1 MIENNNY
8 FFFGC
13 SFKKDAKYVTNNL
26 YKTFFMF
33 SLRQKEKCRYTIL
46 PTNLYK
52 YEESIMAR
60 GALNICWLGFYS
72 MLQIRHFSEEYLSAP
87 DGIYE
92 NRWGDQQF
100 FIPTLYGFNYQN
112 YSYFNSSIFLCSWEK
127 EI

>member
-13 SFKKDAKYVTNNL
+13 LFMKDPYYITNNL

-33 SLRQKEKCRYTIL
+33 SLRQQDKCNYTIL

-52 YEESIMAR
+52 YDESIISR
-60 GALNICWLGFYS
+60 GAVNIGWLGFYS
-72 MLQIRHFSEEYLSAP
+72 MLQIRYFSEEYLSAP
-87 DGIYE
+87 YGLYN

-100 FIPTLYGFNYQN
+100 FIPILYGFNYEN
-112 YSYFNSSIFLCSWEK
+112 FSYFNNNIYLCSLVN
-127 EI
+127 